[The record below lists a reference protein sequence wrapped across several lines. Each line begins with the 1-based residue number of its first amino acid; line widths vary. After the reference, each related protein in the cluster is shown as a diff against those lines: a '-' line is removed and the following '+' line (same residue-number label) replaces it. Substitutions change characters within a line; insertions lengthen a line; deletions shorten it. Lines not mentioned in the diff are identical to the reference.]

1 MKDPLFLTTSKT
13 SVEVYEFI
21 DKFSASYNLGKI
33 SKAQMKILVS
43 SCFEI
48 AGIYLIEEKI

>member
-33 SKAQMKILVS
+33 SKAQMKALVS
-43 SCFEI
+43 SWRS
-48 AGIYLIEEKI
+48 